1 VPRKGTPGAGH
12 RDERSAEGD
21 EDTAPERCLA
31 RELFRTCVQVEILQL
46 RSHHGRADD
55 AGNAEDPPADE
66 EEQAATRGDRD
77 LLQREVQNEVLEQE
91 AVGKDQEAD
100 AEHRHREAQTGHAR
114 EGEDGEE
121 AVDGAGNEV
130 KFLEHVHF
138 LLFGCG

>member
-1 VPRKGTPGAGH
+1 MPRKGTLCTC
-12 RDERSAEGD
+12 RCDERSAEGA
-21 EDTAPERCLA
+21 EDAAPESSLA

-66 EEQAATRGDRD
+66 EEQTATRGDRD
-77 LLQREVQNEVLEQE
+77 LLQCEVQNEVLEQE

-100 AEHRHREAQTGHAR
+100 AEHRHRDAQAGHTC
-114 EGEDGEE
+114 EDEHSE
-121 AVDGAGNEV
+121 KAVDGAGNEV
-130 KFLEHVHF
+130 EFLQHVHS